1 MRVAGLHPWAIGAAD
16 ARNLQTVLAA
26 KVSRVDDLPEVRTV
40 CGLDVGIRGGMA
52 RAACAV
58 MSFPSLD
65 LIEENRVESAVS
77 FPYVP
82 GLLSFR
88 EIPAL
93 IPLLEGMGTEPDLV
107 LADGQGISHPRRFG
121 LASHLGLLLDRPS
134 IGCAKSRLVGSHD
147 EPGPEKGDLAYLRDR
162 GEVVGAAL
170 RVRPSVKPLYVS
182 IGHRI
187 SLETAVSIV
196 LRCCRSYRIPEPLR
210 RAHKLASG
218 V

>member
-1 MRVAGLHPWAIGAAD
+1 MRVAGLHPWALGTAD
-16 ARNLQTVLAA
+16 ARNLQTALAA
-26 KVSRVDDLPEVRTV
+26 KVSRVDDFPEVRSV
-40 CGLDVGIRGGMA
+40 CGLDVGIRGGTA
-52 RAACAV
+52 RAAYAV

-107 LADGQGISHPRRFG
+107 LCDGQGISHPRRFG
-121 LASHLGLLLDRPS
+121 LASHLGLLLDKPS

-147 EPGPEKGDLAYLRDR
+147 EPGSGKGDLAYLRDR
-162 GEVVGAAL
+162 GEVVGAVL
-170 RVRPSVKPLYVS
+170 RVRPLVKPLYVS

-187 SLETAVSIV
+187 SLETAVLIV
-196 LRCCRSYRIPEPLR
+196 LRCCRAYRIPEPLR
-210 RAHKLASG
+210 RAHRLASG